1 MEDKKVK
8 IILTAIAFVLFSVI
22 MVGLI
27 WLATG
32 EHPTSLTLAYA
43 AGLSMIF
50 LPCTLPLVF
59 VIIPLSMGKGYKK
72 GFALAL
78 VFGLG
83 IAITLTIY
91 GVVVAL
97 IGDYFGLDNFSRGM
111 FFFAGLIAYTFG
123 LTQLNL
129 LRLKLPELPLPRFV
143 QKRKDYSKSFFMGL
157 LLGNAGV
164 GCPNPAFYVLLVY
177 IATEASVVNGAGL
190 GFIHGLGRATP
201 LIFLS
206 ILSILGVNSTK
217 WVAKK
222 KESIDKIMGW
232 GLILVGVFIFAVG
245 MFGMFWWE
253 ASFIHQGWNSVAE
266 QISPRLAETS
276 AAAEFFTIGIS
287 PTENEKYWP
296 SAPWFVMLIF
306 LIIPIIWVKCNKK
319 QTEVISKEED
329 KNVK

>member
-1 MEDKKVK
+1 MENKNIK
-8 IILTAIAFVLFSVI
+8 IALVAITFILFSI
-22 MVGLI
+22 IIVGLI

-59 VIIPLSMGKGYKK
+59 VILPLSMGKGYKK
-72 GFALAL
+72 GFAMAL
-78 VFGLG
+78 MFGLG

-97 IGDYFGLDNFSRGM
+97 IGDYFGLDNFSRIM
-111 FFFAGLIAYTFG
+111 FLIAGLIAYIFG

-129 LRLKLPELPLPRFV
+129 LKLKLPDLPLPQFV

-177 IATEASVVNGAGL
+177 IATEASVLNGAGL

-206 ILSILGVNSTK
+206 LLAILGVNASS
-217 WVAKK
+217 WVATK

-232 GLILVGVFIFAVG
+232 LLILVAVFIFSVG
-245 MFGMFWWE
+245 LFGMYWWE
-253 ASFIHQGWNSVAE
+253 LSFIHIGWNNIAE

-276 AAAEFFTIGIS
+276 SAAEFFNIEVN
-287 PTENEKYWP
+287 PTEIEKYWP

-306 LIIPIIWVKCNKK
+306 LIIPIIWLKCKKK
-319 QTEVISKEED
+319 QTKIISKEED